1 MADNSISPVRTRG
14 SFRVWANL
22 SLRVKLILLFLAM
35 ALLSVGTIA
44 FLNIRS
50 TSAALTAQTNENM
63 TALAVSEA
71 RNIGIL
77 LAKHVSAMQAFA
89 LGESTQKRVAAQ
101 NDAYSGGTE
110 AILSELAKLDEQWV
124 AASDDDAFVR
134 ERLNSELAYE
144 LKDVKTVVPDFAE
157 VFLTDRYGGLVAAS
171 DRTSDYYQAD
181 EGWWQAAYN
190 DGNGAVFI
198 ALPELDES
206 TGVIGIDMAVPV
218 YDQSNEII
226 GIMRTTLD
234 VTALL
239 DHLAEV
245 KVGETGEAH
254 LLLEGEVFVGRG
266 GESESFD
273 DPTALAQMETSP
285 AGTIAT
291 SYDGHSSLV
300 GYATISSPTGEQYIS
315 DLGWKVFVHQ
325 DRGEALAAVAL
336 QTRNTALLALLI
348 AGIAAV
354 AAVVMGRALTG
365 PIVNLTNA
373 MTQFTAGDMAARAES
388 KSSDEI
394 GALAS
399 NFNTMAEQVG
409 DLLTTVQARS
419 ADLEERTRELEASQ
433 RVTFAASERISPDE
447 MLGLV
452 VDLVRDQFD
461 LYHAQV
467 YIVDEE
473 KQAAVLRQSTGY
485 AGSQLLQKG
494 HQIPLDATSLVS
506 RAIHSGEP
514 VLVADVNQAQDWL
527 PNPLLPETQSELVV
541 PLKAGGRVIG
551 VLDAQDMTPGRFS
564 ESTVAL
570 FQTMADQVAFL
581 FENSDLLARVTEQ
594 AETLT
599 VFTTQLRT
607 AAEIARQ
614 ASGVLDP
621 EQLLQQV
628 VELMQSRF
636 GLYHAHI
643 YVLDEATGQLNV
655 RAGSG
660 EVGRVLI
667 EQGHAIPLDR
677 EKSLVARAARTQ
689 EPVLIEDTTL
699 ESDFMPNPLLPQTRS
714 ELSVPLVASGK
725 VLGVLD
731 MQDDQAGRFA
741 ESDVDT
747 YSTLAG
753 QIATA
758 LQNAGLFEAQRE
770 SEERFRSIV
779 EYSQAGITILDGAYH
794 MIYVN
799 DEFCLIM
806 GYPQE

>member
-22 SLRVKLILLFLAM
+22 SQRVKLILLFLAM

-71 RNIGIL
+71 RNIGTL

-89 LGESTQKRVAAQ
+89 LGESTQERVAAQ

-226 GIMRTTLD
+226 GIMRTTVD

-239 DHLAEV
+239 DRLAEV

-285 AGTIAT
+285 TGAIAT

-514 VLVADVNQAQDWL
+514 VLVADVNQTQDWL

-758 LQNAGLFEAQRE
+758 LQ
-770 SEERFRSIV
+770 
-779 EYSQAGITILDGAYH
+779 
-794 MIYVN
+794 
-799 DEFCLIM
+799 
-806 GYPQE
+806 